1 MSILEWLGIKQAEG
15 TEGSGGQDQGQGARS
30 LREIVDRLDAMDPDQ
45 ARYVAG
51 FAYILGRVAHV
62 EEGISAEESEAMERL
77 VREAGRLP
85 EEEAM
90 LVVRMAK
97 THNQLFGGTENFLVT
112 REFAD
117 MADREQKEAL
127 LDCLYAVSAAD
138 ESVSSIEDTEIRK
151 IAAELGLE
159 HRDVIRAR
167 SRYREYLDVLKEGQ
181 GEEGGPAA

>member
-1 MSILEWLGIKQAEG
+1 MSILKWLGLEQPSEEPVRGKSEDAPSG
-15 TEGSGGQDQGQGARS
+15 TRS
-30 LREIVDRLDAMDPDQ
+30 LREIVDRLDDMDPEH

-62 EEGISAEESEAMERL
+62 EEGISGEETAAMERL
-77 VREAGRLP
+77 VREVGGLP
-85 EEEAM
+85 EEEAI

-117 MADREQKEAL
+117 AADREQKEAL

-138 ESVSSIEDTEIRK
+138 ESVSSVEDTEIRK

-167 SRYREYLDVLKEGQ
+167 SRYREYLDVLKRGR
-181 GEEGGPAA
+181 GEED